1 MVNEYFETMNSN
13 QGTSQ
18 ALGKMRERRVT
29 CGEAGRT
36 LSHRER
42 IFRVLAFIKHLVGE
56 RFSFTDLHRPVTQRG
71 QTHFTIIQ
79 GTLTT
84 P

>member
-1 MVNEYFETMNSN
+1 MEKQEEPC
-13 QGTSQ
+13 
-18 ALGKMRERRVT
+18 LT
-29 CGEAGRT
+29 CD
-36 LSHRER
+36 R

-79 GTLTT
+79 GTTLN
-84 P
+84 